1 MLPILFPQK
10 REVSIA
16 LQCTGTHTAQ
26 TSHTS
31 HTSPWAC
38 GCSWNTCSRKT
49 SSLLIFSF
57 PWAQTAG
64 RFFEHHLMLREEGN
78 PRNKRTARCDESRT
92 GRHAPATWTDEIHGT
107 GLSLAIS
114 SNSNTTF
121 VLQNGITNTNTR
133 RKYSVSWGPAVLLV
147 EHRAVPT
154 WISVLH
160 WQEEKKQQRN
170 RTRRKNSSGQASNK
184 RNVKFL
190 NWLGDQHNTQEK
202 RSFSSQFL
210 VQLLTSSLHLSLLPF
225 IYLFYFFRPK
235 MSLRTTLPC
244 ICVVET
250 NSLLIAE
257 RFRSTMMRATRASK
271 NSLLPPAP
279 LFIQKEIK
287 GLISSRR
294 AVTPADKSSLQTW
307 EGTIWRYLML

>member
-1 MLPILFPQK
+1 MRAGQAGTLQPHGLMKYMALGFLLLFPVTAIRLLSCKMASQTQIHVANTACP
-10 REVSIA
+10 EA
-16 LQCTGTHTAQ
+16 LQC
-26 TSHTS
+26 
-31 HTSPWAC
+31 
-38 GCSWNTCSRKT
+38 SWWSTELCLHG
-49 SSLLIFSF
+49 SL
-57 PWAQTAG
+57 
-64 RFFEHHLMLREEGN
+64 
-78 PRNKRTARCDESRT
+78 CY
-92 GRHAPATWTDEIHGT
+92 TD
-107 GLSLAIS
+107 
-114 SNSNTTF
+114 
-121 VLQNGITNTNTR
+121 R
-133 RKYSVSWGPAVLLV
+133 RKRNSKEIG
-147 EHRAVPT
+147 
-154 WISVLH
+154 
-160 WQEEKKQQRN
+160 QEE
-170 RTRRKNSSGQASNK
+170 KNSSGQASNK

-271 NSLLPPAP
+271 TSLLPPAP

-294 AVTPADKSSLQTW
+294 AVTPADKSSLQT
-307 EGTIWRYLML
+307 